1 MRGALFLLL
10 MALLSGCAAGR
21 PAPVSDQTQ
30 SQRQPES
37 EFREVLAGDTLY
49 SIAWESGRDFRELAA
64 WNGIASPYT
73 IHPGQKLRLFPPDG
87 KEPEKAQTDD
97 GAEAPEPAGD
107 KADGAI
113 HVVAKGETLYGIA
126 RKTGVDQRK
135 LAAWNNLSAPYALK
149 PGQKLRLTPSASGG
163 TAPVK
168 PAIAKKG
175 SPTAGKPAKSHA
187 SGKSAAPAT
196 GKPPKPMSGSWS
208 WPAHGAL
215 LERYRPNAALK
226 GIDIG
231 GNKGQPISAAAEG
244 QVVYQGS
251 GLRGYGQLIILKHS
265 ADYLSAYAHC
275 DRIYVKE
282 GDVVKRG
289 QKIADM
295 GASGTDRVKLHFEI
309 RYRGTPVNP
318 LEHLPRK

>member
-1 MRGALFLLL
+1 
-10 MALLSGCAAGR
+10 MA
-21 PAPVSDQTQ
+21 
-30 SQRQPES
+30 
-37 EFREVLAGDTLY
+37 
-49 SIAWESGRDFRELAA
+49 
-64 WNGIASPYT
+64 
-73 IHPGQKLRLFPPDG
+73 
-87 KEPEKAQTDD
+87 
-97 GAEAPEPAGD
+97 
-107 KADGAI
+107 
-113 HVVAKGETLYGIA
+113 
-126 RKTGVDQRK
+126 
-135 LAAWNNLSAPYALK
+135 
-149 PGQKLRLTPSASGG
+149 GG
-163 TAPVK
+163 
-168 PAIAKKG
+168 
-175 SPTAGKPAKSHA
+175 
-187 SGKSAAPAT
+187 
-196 GKPPKPMSGSWS
+196 WL
-208 WPAHGAL
+208 WPAQGTL

-231 GNKGQPISAAAEG
+231 GSKGQPVSAAAAG

-282 GDVVKRG
+282 GDMVKRG

>member
-1 MRGALFLLL
+1 MRGAVFLSLL
-10 MALLSGCAAGR
+10 ALLSGCAAGR
-21 PAPVSDQTQ
+21 PAPVTDQTQ
-30 SQRQPES
+30 AQRHPES
-37 EFREVLAGDTLY
+37 EYREVLSGDTLY

-73 IHPGQKLRLFPPDG
+73 IHPGQKLRLYPPDA
-87 KEPEKAQTDD
+87 KASEKALIDD
-97 GAEAPEPAGD
+97 SAEAPESAGG
-107 KADGAI
+107 KADRGM

-126 RKTGVDQRK
+126 RQTGVDPRK
-135 LAAWNNLSAPYALK
+135 LASWNNLPAPYTLK
-149 PGQKLRLTPSASGG
+149 PGQKLRMSAPGSSD
-163 TAPVK
+163 TAATTTVK
-168 PAIAKKG
+168 KSAAP
-175 SPTAGKPAKSHA
+175 AGKPAKPRVPEKA
-187 SGKSAAPAT
+187 TTTMAMDKPGKSMA
-196 GKPPKPMSGSWS
+196 GKWS
-208 WPAHGAL
+208 WPAQGAL

-231 GNKGQPISAAAEG
+231 GTKGKPVNAAAEG

>member
-1 MRGALFLLL
+1 MRVMALLLL
-10 MALLSGCAAGR
+10 MSLLPGCAANR

-30 SQRQPES
+30 GQRHPQA

-73 IHPGQKLRLFPPDG
+73 IRPGQKLRLFPPDAP
-87 KEPEKAQTDD
+87 EPEKTPATEP
-97 GAEAPEPAGD
+97 AEAPESVEE
-107 KADGAI
+107 KAAANV
-113 HVVAKGETLYGIA
+113 HVVARGETLYGIA
-126 RKTGVDQRK
+126 RKTGVEPGK
-135 LAAWNNLSAPYALK
+135 LAAWNSLPAPYTLK
-149 PGQKLRLTPSASGG
+149 PGQKLRLAAPGNGNSTTAKAAVRKTPAATGKTVARAPEKTASP
-163 TAPVK
+163 AP
-168 PAIAKKG
+168 A
-175 SPTAGKPAKSHA
+175 KPAK
-187 SGKSAAPAT
+187 PMT
-196 GKPPKPMSGSWS
+196 GGWS
-208 WPAHGAL
+208 WPAQGAM

-231 GNKGQPISAAAEG
+231 GSKGQPVSAAAAG

-282 GDVVKRG
+282 GDMVKRG

>member
-1 MRGALFLLL
+1 MRGTAILLL
-10 MALLSGCAAGR
+10 LALLPGCAAR
-21 PAPVSDQTQ
+21 QPAPVSDQSQPQRHPQ
-30 SQRQPES
+30 SEQ
-37 EFREVLAGDTLY
+37 REVLAGDTLY
-49 SIAWESGRDFRELAA
+49 SIAWESGRDFRELAE

-73 IHPGQKLRLFPPDG
+73 IRPGQKLRLFPPDAT
-87 KEPEKAQTDD
+87 EPEKTPIVEREPPDATPEKK
-97 GAEAPEPAGD
+97 GAG
-107 KADGAI
+107 I
-113 HVVAKGETLYGIA
+113 HVVARGDTLYGIS
-126 RKTGVDQRK
+126 RKTGIDHRK

-149 PGQKLRLTPSASGG
+149 PGQKLRLTPPGG
-163 TAPVK
+163 DSVATA
-168 PAIAKKG
+168 G
-175 SPTAGKPAKSHA
+175 STAGKKNAPS
-187 SGKSAAPAT
+187 SGKTVKPRTPEKTASPVMAKPARSMA
-196 GKPPKPMSGSWS
+196 GGWS
-208 WPAHGAL
+208 WPAQGAL

-231 GNKGQPISAAAEG
+231 GSKGQPVSAAAEG

-282 GDVVKRG
+282 GDMVKRG

>member
-1 MRGALFLLL
+1 V
-10 MALLSGCAAGR
+10 SGK
-21 PAPVSDQTQ
+21 
-30 SQRQPES
+30 
-37 EFREVLAGDTLY
+37 
-49 SIAWESGRDFRELAA
+49 
-64 WNGIASPYT
+64 SPS
-73 IHPGQKLRLFPPDG
+73 
-87 KEPEKAQTDD
+87 
-97 GAEAPEPAGD
+97 AETTEEREPAGE
-107 KADGAI
+107 KTGPNI
-113 HVVAKGETLYGIA
+113 HVVTRGETLYGIA
-126 RKTGVDQRK
+126 RKTGIEPDK
-135 LAAWNNLSAPYALK
+135 LAAWNGLSAPYTLK
-149 PGQKLRLTPSASGG
+149 PGQKLRLAPPGSVATTSAKTTSRKTPATPGKTVARTPDTSASPT
-163 TAPVK
+163 TAK
-168 PAIAKKG
+168 AAK
-175 SPTAGKPAKSHA
+175 T
-187 SGKSAAPAT
+187 
-196 GKPPKPMSGSWS
+196 MSGGWS
-208 WPAHGAL
+208 WPAQGAL

-231 GNKGQPISAAAEG
+231 GSKGQPINAAAAG

-282 GDVVKRG
+282 GDMVKRG

>member
-1 MRGALFLLL
+1 MRAVVLLL
-10 MALLSGCAAGR
+10 LAALITGCAANR
-21 PAPVSDQTQ
+21 PAPVTDQAKAQRHPQ
-30 SQRQPES
+30 SEY
-37 EFREVLAGDTLY
+37 REVLAGDTLY

-64 WNGIASPYT
+64 WNGISAPYT
-73 IHPGQKLRLFPPDG
+73 IHPGQKLRLFPPDAQVSG
-87 KEPEKAQTDD
+87 KSPS
-97 GAEAPEPAGD
+97 AETTEEREPAGGKTGPD
-107 KADGAI
+107 I
-113 HVVAKGETLYGIA
+113 HVVTRGETLYGIA
-126 RKTGVDQRK
+126 RKTGIKQGK
-135 LAAWNNLSAPYALK
+135 LAAWNGLSAPYTLK
-149 PGQKLRLTPSASGG
+149 PGQKLQLAPPGSGA
-163 TAPVK
+163 TT
-168 PAIAKKG
+168 
-175 SPTAGKPAKSHA
+175 SAKSTSRNTPA
-187 SGKSAAPAT
+187 STGKTVTRTPDTSVRPTTAKSAKTMA
-196 GKPPKPMSGSWS
+196 GGWL
-208 WPAHGAL
+208 WPAQGTL

-231 GNKGQPISAAAEG
+231 GSKGQPVSAAAAG

-282 GDVVKRG
+282 GDMVKRG